1 MIRFVQHVF
10 AAFLLIAPGAIATS
24 AQAAA
29 HVSKGGVVTIESAH
43 DVATTID
50 RLEDAVDGADAKVF
64 ARVDHSAGAANVDLE
79 PLRVVAWE
87 DETGKVMLSYTDPA
101 TMAARHGIAAD
112 HPVVAKMSGAL
123 AKLTGKAAGL

>member
-79 PLRVVAWE
+79 LRPTQMLMFGNPKLGTPALQAGPLSSASR
-87 DETGKVMLSYTDPA
+87 
-101 TMAARHGIAAD
+101 
-112 HPVVAKMSGAL
+112 
-123 AKLTGKAAGL
+123 